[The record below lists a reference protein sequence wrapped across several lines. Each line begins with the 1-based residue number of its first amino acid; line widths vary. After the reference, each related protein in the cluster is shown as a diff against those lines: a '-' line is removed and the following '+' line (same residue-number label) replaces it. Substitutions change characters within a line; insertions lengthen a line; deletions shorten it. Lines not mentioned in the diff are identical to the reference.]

1 MEISCLKSEVSSVET
16 EALVINLFEDV
27 KVPGGATGAIDT
39 VLGGKIS
46 RLINSGEIS
55 GKKNEI
61 TIIHTF
67 GEFKFERIII
77 CGLGKQDKFNY
88 DTVRQIMA
96 ITMRQLRK
104 IKVSRVATI
113 CHGSG
118 IAGLDPKL
126 CAVAITE
133 GALLGTYQFSKY
145 KSKST
150 TETIESL
157 QVIENDDQKIQ
168 PIKDGIN
175 DGLIL
180 ADSTIIAR
188 DLGNEPGNILPPR
201 ELADRTKRFS
211 SSIGLDCT
219 ILDKSQIQQLG
230 MGGILGVSAGSH
242 EEPRLIVME
251 HLGNPNSTQK
261 ISLCGKGITFDTGGI
276 SLKPPLN
283 MGAMKGDMAGAA
295 AVIGAMI
302 AIKKLNLPINVL
314 GVVASAENMP
324 GGGAMRPGD
333 IITMMNGK
341 HVEVDNTD
349 AEGRLVLGDAI
360 EYSKQ
365 QGCTSIIDVA
375 TLTGAAIVA
384 LGNDSA
390 AVMGNNQELI
400 DQLISTSKITGEQ
413 YWQLPIFDNY
423 RTQLDSI
430 YADMKNTGGQPAG
443 SITAGKFIQEF
454 VGDTP
459 WIHLDIAGMSR
470 LASTKDYKVAGH
482 TGFGVRSLVSLIASL
497 SK

>member
-1 MEISCLKSEVSSVET
+1 MSE
-16 EALVINLFEDV
+16 
-27 KVPGGATGAIDT
+27 
-39 VLGGKIS
+39 
-46 RLINSGEIS
+46 
-55 GKKNEI
+55 
-61 TIIHTF
+61 
-67 GEFKFERIII
+67 
-77 CGLGKQDKFNY
+77 
-88 DTVRQIMA
+88 
-96 ITMRQLRK
+96 
-104 IKVSRVATI
+104 
-113 CHGSG
+113 
-118 IAGLDPKL
+118 
-126 CAVAITE
+126 
-133 GALLGTYQFSKY
+133 
-145 KSKST
+145 
-150 TETIESL
+150 
-157 QVIENDDQKIQ
+157 
-168 PIKDGIN
+168 
-175 DGLIL
+175 
-180 ADSTIIAR
+180 STIIAR

-201 ELADRTKRFS
+201 ELADRTKAFS
-211 SSIGLDCT
+211 NLIGLNCT
-219 ILDKSQIQQLG
+219 ILDKSEIQKLS

-261 ISLCGKGITFDTGGI
+261 IALCGKGITFDTGGI

-283 MGAMKGDMAGAA
+283 MGTMKGDMAGAA

-324 GGGAMRPGD
+324 GGAAMRPGD
-333 IITMMNGK
+333 IITMMNGT

-360 EYSKQ
+360 EYSKR
-365 QGCTSIIDVA
+365 QGSTSIIDVA

-400 DQLISTSKITGEQ
+400 DNLIATSEVTGEQ

-423 RTQLDSI
+423 RSQLDSI

-459 WIHLDIAGMSR
+459 WIHLDIAGMAR
-470 LASTKDYKVAGH
+470 VNSTKDYKVAGH
-482 TGFGVRSLVSLIASL
+482 TGFAVRSLVSLIDTL
-497 SK
+497 SR

>member
-1 MEISCLKSEVSSVET
+1 VKISCLKSEVSSVET

-27 KVPGGATGAIDT
+27 KIPGGATGTIDT
-39 VLGGKIS
+39 LTGGKIS
-46 RLINSGEIS
+46 RLIKSGEIT

-67 GEFKFERIII
+67 GEFKFERIIV
-77 CGLGKQDKFNY
+77 CGLGKQEKFNY
-88 DTVRQIMA
+88 DSIRQVMA
-96 ITMRQLRK
+96 IAMRQLRK
-104 IKVSRVATI
+104 IKISKVATI
-113 CHGSG
+113 CHGAG

-126 CAVAITE
+126 CAGAITE
-133 GALLGTYQFSKY
+133 GTLLGTYQFSKY
-145 KSKST
+145 KSSSI
-150 TETIESL
+150 TETIEDL
-157 QVIENDDQKIQ
+157 QIIENDDQKVQLIE
-168 PIKDGIN
+168 DGIN

-180 ADSTIIAR
+180 AESAIIAR

-201 ELADRTKRFS
+201 ELADRAKGFS
-211 SSIGLDCT
+211 SEISLDCT
-219 ILDKSQIQQLG
+219 ILDKSEIQKLG

-251 HLGNPNSTQK
+251 HVGDPSSAEK
-261 ISLCGKGITFDTGGI
+261 IALCGKGITFDTGGI

-360 EYSKQ
+360 EYSIQ

-375 TLTGAAIVA
+375 TLTGAAVVA

-400 DQLISTSKITGEQ
+400 DQLIATSIITGEQ

-459 WIHLDIAGMSR
+459 WIHLDIAGMAR

-482 TGFGVRSLVSLIASL
+482 TGFGVRSLVSLIATL
-497 SK
+497 SR

>member
-1 MEISCLKSEVSSVET
+1 
-16 EALVINLFEDV
+16 
-27 KVPGGATGAIDT
+27 
-39 VLGGKIS
+39 
-46 RLINSGEIS
+46 
-55 GKKNEI
+55 
-61 TIIHTF
+61 
-67 GEFKFERIII
+67 
-77 CGLGKQDKFNY
+77 
-88 DTVRQIMA
+88 
-96 ITMRQLRK
+96 
-104 IKVSRVATI
+104 
-113 CHGSG
+113 
-118 IAGLDPKL
+118 
-126 CAVAITE
+126 
-133 GALLGTYQFSKY
+133 
-145 KSKST
+145 
-150 TETIESL
+150 
-157 QVIENDDQKIQ
+157 
-168 PIKDGIN
+168 
-175 DGLIL
+175 
-180 ADSTIIAR
+180 
-188 DLGNEPGNILPPR
+188 
-201 ELADRTKRFS
+201 
-211 SSIGLDCT
+211 
-219 ILDKSQIQQLG
+219 
-230 MGGILGVSAGSH
+230 
-242 EEPRLIVME
+242 
-251 HLGNPNSTQK
+251 
-261 ISLCGKGITFDTGGI
+261 
-276 SLKPPLN
+276 
-283 MGAMKGDMAGAA
+283 
-295 AVIGAMI
+295 
-302 AIKKLNLPINVL
+302 
-314 GVVASAENMP
+314 
-324 GGGAMRPGD
+324 MRPGD

-459 WIHLDIAGMSR
+459 WIHLDIAGMAR

>member
-1 MEISCLKSEVSSVET
+1 MEISCLKSEVGLVNT
-16 EALVINLFEDV
+16 EALIINVFEGV
-27 KVPGGATGAIDT
+27 EVPGGATGSIDT
-39 VLGGKIS
+39 LIGGKIS
-46 RLINSGEIS
+46 RLISSGEIT

-67 GEFKFERIII
+67 GEFEFERVII
-77 CGLGKQDKFNY
+77 CGLGKQEKFNY
-88 DTVRQIMA
+88 DSIRQIMA

-104 IKVSRVATI
+104 IKVKNVATI
-113 CHGSG
+113 CHGAG
-118 IAGLDPKL
+118 IGGLDTKL
-126 CAVAITE
+126 CALAITE

-145 KSKST
+145 KNTST
-150 TETIESL
+150 SETIESL
-157 QVIENDDQKIQ
+157 EIIENDDQKIQ
-168 PIKDGIN
+168 TINDGIN
-175 DGLIL
+175 EGVVLSE
-180 ADSTIIAR
+180 STIIAR

-201 ELADRTKRFS
+201 ELADRTKAFS
-211 SSIGLDCT
+211 NLIGLNCT
-219 ILDKSQIQQLG
+219 ILDKSEIQKLS

-261 ISLCGKGITFDTGGI
+261 IALCGKGITFDTGGI

-283 MGAMKGDMAGAA
+283 MGTMKGDMAGAA

-324 GGGAMRPGD
+324 GGAAMRPGD
-333 IITMMNGK
+333 IITMMNGT

-360 EYSKQ
+360 EYSKR
-365 QGCTSIIDVA
+365 QGSTSIIDVA

-400 DQLISTSKITGEQ
+400 DNLIATSEVTGEQ

-423 RTQLDSI
+423 RSQLDSI

-459 WIHLDIAGMSR
+459 WIHLDIAGMAR
-470 LASTKDYKVAGH
+470 VNSTKDYKVAGH
-482 TGFGVRSLVSLIASL
+482 TGFAVRSLVSLIETL
-497 SK
+497 SS